1 MLTLVIL
8 TDFWGN
14 LTKQSE
20 RLWKR
25 LTRLTRF
32 YESLLK
38 GNKEH
43 LREINGSLVVYFG
56 NDERSKLGGAADA
69 AVLSRHWIRMTPVLF
84 IPNLKR
90 NRNPILLLRE

>member
-8 TDFWGN
+8 TDFLGN

-20 RLWKR
+20 RLWNR

-56 NDERSKLGGAADA
+56 NDERSKLGGAA
-69 AVLSRHWIRMTPVLF
+69 VLSPHWIRTTQVLF
-84 IPNLKR
+84 FPT
-90 NRNPILLLRE
+90 

>member
-8 TDFWGN
+8 TDFLGN

-20 RLWKR
+20 RLWNR

-43 LREINGSLVVYFG
+43 LREIKGSLVVYFG
-56 NDERSKLGGAADA
+56 NDERSKPGGAADA
-69 AVLSRHWIRMTPVLF
+69 AVLSPHWIRTTQVLF
-84 IPNLKR
+84 SHLKR
-90 NRNPILLLRE
+90 NRNPILLLREF